1 MPSPKI
7 LFLGYSSEKT
17 RLIDELKKNNCE
29 VTCKDEKVSLL
40 EINFFDLVILF
51 GYRHILRK
59 EFFSKFSVPFI
70 NLHISYLPWNRGS
83 HPNFWSFYEN
93 TPSGVTIHLVDEGI
107 DTGPILFQKEI
118 KFNKKKETFSDT
130 YRKLILEV
138 ENLFIENINSIINKD
153 FVPIPQ
159 KGKGTYHE
167 LSDLPSQ
174 FRGWDSNISNEIE
187 FLNQFLI

>member
-1 MPSPKI
+1 M
-7 LFLGYSSEKT
+7 
-17 RLIDELKKNNCE
+17 
-29 VTCKDEKVSLL
+29 
-40 EINFFDLVILF
+40 ILF

-59 EFFSKFSVPFI
+59 EFFSKLNVPFV
-70 NLHISYLPWNRGS
+70 NLHISYLPWNRGA

-138 ENLFIENINSIINKD
+138 ENLFIENIISIIDRD

-187 FLNQFLI
+187 FLNQFSI